1 MDPNLNYNFAYGDNY
16 SGADPSND
24 PTNYPAWASS
34 WTQPVSTSTQQG
46 SSNFQF
52 QSYPQYQSQ
61 HLQQQQQQAQQQAQN
76 TYAALNPIST
86 FMQQQ
91 QKPFQQQQPKKF
103 GGQPQGGSFPKSN
116 VNSRNFGAF
125 GAINNTSG
133 GSGGGGGGIGPEW
146 VQPMSQQS
154 MMGGAGGGGGPI
166 NPAMRTFPGK
176 NGGGGGGGG
185 FQKTPQWRQ
194 NKQGKM
200 SNGPKK
206 FDTTGK
212 TPAMILHEVF
222 KQVGEE
228 YTEVGDAVPKRY
240 RCTLTVEGRSFQMES
255 PNKKAAKQKCAEVV
269 VREMRPDLHVTP
281 FEEGINA
288 KATPVKKTNGE
299 SNKRNAAEMMNP
311 PQAQPKKAPVS
322 AKKAKLPAREAAN
335 SLLDLLMKLV
345 AESEIKYSPVF
356 VAIELPREDDP
367 EGDQEVKLEEQEV
380 KEALKEEPVEDVKQ
394 EPMED
399 VKPDITEQKLS
410 KKEKSKIKKPEIL
423 HKATLK
429 FEEQGKEYTKIGPNR
444 GNNKDFVVREALRDI
459 FQVSQEDITA
469 IARRH
474 AASRLGSGMTILQC
488 LNTIA
493 AVLNCKVTLE
503 CEPAE
508 DTPIGMGRMMYMAR
522 CTVVDNN
529 EDGSQFET
537 KSPSLNGKAIAKE
550 YAASEMLK
558 NYFQID
564 TTQCIQPG
572 EGTNAQGPCATLHA
586 MINKQ
591 SKTKEQIVYEIK
603 ENVPPVAGNPAT
615 VFYCDCIVQGERHT
629 GSGRSKKI
637 AKNEAAVLAL
647 KKIFK
652 IDYDPN
658 TVYPLALSSR
668 AMTESKVSPMCK
680 NISEFCKREFHGMVE
695 EAGMNHT
702 NQMAAFVLVNEKDEK
717 RLLSLTTSS
726 QYIMEADNICLS
738 HGTVLNHLEPI
749 VLARRGLI
757 RVLIAELAVLNEN
770 PDGCIFERRP
780 DGKAALRPNF
790 RLMLYS
796 NWPANCTLSVDDAPK
811 KSLGIVR
818 PTTLGAVPDDV
829 LTFDQMREQKSFRIH
844 CVADKIFKWNNL
856 GVQGALLSNI
866 IEPIFINAIYFGGA
880 APVPD
885 ESLKYA
891 LLNRLGDDNETDR
904 DVIVESIPAALK
916 PQHSYSQVWFRG
928 SSGIEILNVGNGRV
942 GNNAPSRVSKVTIF
956 EEYQKLPD
964 ADKSIINY
972 AKAKENASSY
982 QYEKNVLYGKLEAA
996 GLGKWQVK
1004 PAEFADSFNLPEYD

>member
-24 PTNYPAWASS
+24 PTNYQAWASS
-34 WTQPVSTSTQQG
+34 WTQPTSAATQG
-46 SSNFQF
+46 SSNF

-91 QKPFQQQQPKKF
+91 QKPFQQQQQKKF
-103 GGQPQGGSFPKSN
+103 GGQPQGGSFPKPG

-133 GSGGGGGGIGPEW
+133 GAGGSGGGGIGPEW

-154 MMGGAGGGGGPI
+154 MMSGGGVGGGGAI
-166 NPAMRTFPGK
+166 NPALRTFPGK
-176 NGGGGGGGG
+176 NGGGGGG
-185 FQKTPQWRQ
+185 FQKPQWRQ

-222 KQVGEE
+222 KQVNEE
-228 YTEVGDAVPKRY
+228 YTEVQDTVPKRF

-269 VREMRPDLHVTP
+269 VRELRPELHVTP

-288 KATPVKKTNGE
+288 KATPVKKSNGE
-299 SNKRNAAEMMNP
+299 SNKRNAAEMMNQP
-311 PQAQPKKAPVS
+311 PAQAKKTPVS
-322 AKKAKLPAREAAN
+322 AKKAKLPPLEAAN

-345 AESEIKYSPVF
+345 TESEGKYKPVF
-356 VAIELPREDDP
+356 EATELPREDDP
-367 EGDQEVKLEEQEV
+367 EGDQEVKLEEQE
-380 KEALKEEPVEDVKQ
+380 ELKQEVNEEPVEEEVKQ
-394 EPMED
+394 EPMDQD
-399 VKPDITEQKLS
+399 VKPDITQQQKLS
-410 KKEKSKIKKPEIL
+410 KKEKAKIKKPEVL
-423 HKATLK
+423 HKCVLR

-474 AASRLGSGMTILQC
+474 AASRLGSDMTILQC

-503 CEPAE
+503 AEPAE
-508 DTPIGMGRMMYMAR
+508 DTPIGVGRMHFMAR
-522 CTVVDNN
+522 CTVIDHN
-529 EDGSQFET
+529 ENDRQVET
-537 KSPSLNGKAIAKE
+537 TSPSLNGKGMAKE

-558 NYFQID
+558 TYFKID
-564 TTQCIQPG
+564 PEQCIKPG
-572 EGTNAQGPCATLHA
+572 EGTNTQGPCATLHA

-591 SKTKEQIVYEIK
+591 SKTKEQIVYEFK
-603 ENVPPVAGNPAT
+603 ENVPAVAGNPAT
-615 VFYCDCIVQGERHT
+615 VFYCDCIVHGERHT

-668 AMTESKVSPMCK
+668 AMTESKISPMCK
-680 NISEFCKREFHGMVE
+680 NISEFCKREFHGMVT
-695 EAGMNHT
+695 EANMHSG
-702 NQMAAFVLVNEKDEK
+702 NQMAAFILVNEKDEK
-717 RLLSLTTSS
+717 RLLSLCTSG
-726 QYIMEADNICLS
+726 QYIMEPDALALS
-738 HGTVLNHLEPI
+738 NGTVLNHLEAI
-749 VLARRGLI
+749 VLARRALI
-757 RVLIAELAVLNEN
+757 RVFIAELAVLNEN
-770 PDGCIFERRP
+770 PDACIFERRP

-790 RLMLYS
+790 RLMLYA
-796 NWPANCTLSVDDAPK
+796 NWPANCSLSVDDAQK
-811 KSLGIVR
+811 KSLGVVR
-818 PTTLGAVPDDV
+818 PTSTAPVPDDV
-829 LTFDQMREQKSFRIH
+829 LTAEQMREQKTFRVH

-856 GVQGALLSNI
+856 GIQGALLSNI
-866 IEPIFINAIYFGGA
+866 IEPIFINAIYFGSSC
-880 APVPD
+880 PVTD

-891 LLNRLGDDNETDR
+891 LVNRLGDNESDR
-904 DVIVESIPAALK
+904 DVIVECIPAQLR
-916 PQHSYSQVWFRG
+916 PQQTYSQVWFRG
-928 SSGIEILNVGNGRV
+928 SSGIEILHVQSGRA
-942 GNNAPSRVSKVTIF
+942 NNMAPSKVSKISIF
-956 EEYQKLPD
+956 EEYHKLPD
-964 ADKSIINY
+964 ADKSIVNY
-972 AKAKENASSY
+972 AKAKENASTY

-1004 PAEFADSFNLPEYD
+1004 PAEFVDSFTLPEYD

>member
-24 PTNYPAWASS
+24 PSNYQAWASS
-34 WTQPVSTSTQQG
+34 WTQPTSAATQG
-46 SSNFQF
+46 SSNVSFGQNLRLFFRGFHKKFTEKFTFFNFLNSFLVFFAIWSSKTTSNPFPQFQF

-91 QKPFQQQQPKKF
+91 QKPFQQQQQKKF
-103 GGQPQGGSFPKSN
+103 GGQPQGGSFPKPN

-133 GSGGGGGGIGPEW
+133 GAGGSGGGGIGPEW

-154 MMGGAGGGGGPI
+154 MMSGGGVGGGGAI
-166 NPAMRTFPGK
+166 NPALRTFPGK
-176 NGGGGGGGG
+176 NGGGGGG
-185 FQKTPQWRQ
+185 FQKPQWRQ

-222 KQVGEE
+222 KQVNEE
-228 YTEVGDAVPKRY
+228 YTEVQDSIPKRF

-269 VREMRPDLHVTP
+269 VRELRPELHVTP

-288 KATPVKKTNGE
+288 KATPVKKNNGE
-299 SNKRNAAEMMNP
+299 SNKRNAAEMMNQP
-311 PQAQPKKAPVS
+311 PAQAKKTPVS
-322 AKKAKLPAREAAN
+322 AKKAKLPPLEAAN

-345 AESEIKYSPVF
+345 TESEGKYKPVF
-356 VAIELPREDDP
+356 EATELPREDDP
-367 EGDQEVKLEEQEV
+367 EGDQEAKLEEQEEV
-380 KEALKEEPVEDVKQ
+380 KQELNEEPVEEEVKQ
-394 EPMED
+394 EPMDQD
-399 VKPDITEQKLS
+399 VKPDITQQKLS
-410 KKEKSKIKKPEIL
+410 KKEKAKIKKPEVL
-423 HKATLK
+423 HKCVLR

-474 AASRLGSGMTILQC
+474 AASRLGSDMTILQC

-493 AVLNCKVTLE
+493 AVLNCKVILE
-503 CEPAE
+503 AEPAE
-508 DTPIGMGRMMYMAR
+508 DTPIGVGRMNFMAR
-522 CTVVDNN
+522 CTVIDHN
-529 EDGSQFET
+529 EDDRQVET
-537 KSPSLNGKAIAKE
+537 TSPSLNGKGVAKE

-558 NYFQID
+558 TYFKID
-564 TTQCIQPG
+564 PEQCIKPG
-572 EGTNAQGPCATLHA
+572 EGINTQGPCATLHA

-591 SKTKEQIVYEIK
+591 SKTKEQIVYEFK
-603 ENVPPVAGNPAT
+603 ENVPAVAGNPAT

-668 AMTESKVSPMCK
+668 AMTESKISPM
-680 NISEFCKREFHGMVE
+680 
-695 EAGMNHT
+695 
-702 NQMAAFVLVNEKDEK
+702 
-717 RLLSLTTSS
+717 
-726 QYIMEADNICLS
+726 
-738 HGTVLNHLEPI
+738 
-749 VLARRGLI
+749 
-757 RVLIAELAVLNEN
+757 
-770 PDGCIFERRP
+770 
-780 DGKAALRPNF
+780 
-790 RLMLYS
+790 
-796 NWPANCTLSVDDAPK
+796 
-811 KSLGIVR
+811 
-818 PTTLGAVPDDV
+818 
-829 LTFDQMREQKSFRIH
+829 
-844 CVADKIFKWNNL
+844 
-856 GVQGALLSNI
+856 
-866 IEPIFINAIYFGGA
+866 
-880 APVPD
+880 
-885 ESLKYA
+885 
-891 LLNRLGDDNETDR
+891 
-904 DVIVESIPAALK
+904 
-916 PQHSYSQVWFRG
+916 
-928 SSGIEILNVGNGRV
+928 
-942 GNNAPSRVSKVTIF
+942 
-956 EEYQKLPD
+956 
-964 ADKSIINY
+964 
-972 AKAKENASSY
+972 
-982 QYEKNVLYGKLEAA
+982 
-996 GLGKWQVK
+996 
-1004 PAEFADSFNLPEYD
+1004 